1 MKFSTKTRRRPSRRS
16 ALPWIVA
23 ACVTAVTLFR
33 PAPSPPV
40 SPPVQTAIS
49 TFAKEHLLTSD
60 AWPDSL
66 VQLYERNPETASFVL
81 HYPLKKDQAVDVDLR
96 ELLPFEQVPLLL
108 QWDERWGYRSYAGDL
123 FGLSGC
129 GPTCLSMVCLY
140 LLQDASYTPAYVAE
154 FAEQNGY
161 SVDGNGSTWTL
172 ISEGGEKLGLD
183 VSEIPLD
190 DDRILRNLEVGNP
203 IICIMGEGDFTSD
216 GHFIVMTAVEDGKI
230 RVNDPNSV
238 KRSEQLWELSA
249 IRSQIRNLWV
259 CRA

>member
-1 MKFSTKTRRRPSRRS
+1 MKRRCSSSRRFRRCLVLCVLLSVALVTVFYPKAAPPPTETPTLPDSLS
-16 ALPWIVA
+16 A
-23 ACVTAVTLFR
+23 
-33 PAPSPPV
+33 
-40 SPPVQTAIS
+40 
-49 TFAKEHLLTSD
+49 FAKEHHWPVELWPASLLS
-60 AWPDSL
+60 
-66 VQLYERNPETASFVL
+66 LYERHPEAASFVL
-81 HYPLKKDQAVDVDLR
+81 HYPLKKDRPVSVDLR
-96 ELLPFEQVPLLL
+96 ELLPCEQVPLLL
-108 QWDERWGYRSYAGDL
+108 QWDERWGYRSYAGEL

-140 LLQDASYTPAYVAE
+140 LLQDASYTPAYIAE

-161 SVDGNGSTWTL
+161 SVNGNGSAWAL
-172 ISEGGEKLGLD
+172 IAEGGEQLGLE
-183 VSEIPLD
+183 VTEIPLD
-190 DDRILRNLEVGNP
+190 DDRILRNLEAGNP

-238 KRSEQLWELSA
+238 KRSEQRWELGA